1 MPVSLSESE
10 LPIPDLPSKASFNA
24 GPVLEDKSFT
34 VRSRAEALHYRV
46 DASGYKFFDRGTAGG
61 VL

>member
-1 MPVSLSESE
+1 MSVSLSEVD
-10 LPIPDLPSKASFNA
+10 LRIPDFPRKASFNA

-34 VRSRAEALHYRV
+34 GRPRVEALHYRV